1 MDRLWA
7 PWRLEYIKGPKEEGC
22 VFCNRTQSSNDK
34 ESLILYR
41 GRFCFVIINLYPY
54 NNGHLMI
61 VPYKHESDLLKVDL
75 KTKMEILTLVDKTI
89 KILTT
94 QFNPNGFNFG
104 ANIGKAGGAG
114 IADHIHYH
122 LVPRWNGD
130 TNFMPIISETKILV
144 QSLNEIYDQLKP
156 EFDKIND

>member
-1 MDRLWA
+1 
-7 PWRLEYIKGPKEEGC
+7 
-22 VFCNRTQSSNDK
+22 
-34 ESLILYR
+34 
-41 GRFCFVIINLYPY
+41 
-54 NNGHLMI
+54 MI

>member
-22 VFCNRTQSSNDK
+22 VFYNRTQSSNDK